1 MEKYM
6 QTVING
12 YRTECT
18 ITDEELEHLELMVN
32 AVLMEN
38 IIDAFEV
45 MKAAG
50 EEFDFDEEESYNVK
64 CLVDG
69 LSWFGFYSDFFD
81 VESPF
86 EVEI

>member
-1 MEKYM
+1 M

-12 YRTECT
+12 YRTECS

-32 AVLMEN
+32 VVLLEN
-38 IIDAFEV
+38 IIDTFEV
-45 MKAAG
+45 MKTAG
-50 EEFDFDEEESYNVK
+50 EEFDFDEEDSYNVK
-64 CLVDG
+64 CLVEG
-69 LSWFGFYSDFFD
+69 FSWFGFYSDIFD